1 MKIII
6 GYDGGMRARV
16 AAAMLREQGHI
27 VSAAYVTADSQLP
40 VELESKAA
48 ADGIFLT
55 AVYGDASTT
64 EGVISA
70 LYGHM
75 KAYTFGALAT
85 GHIARVSREEKTTA
99 DGEDGEKKTVV
110 TENGTPRI
118 AIASDAA
125 ADESA
130 KLGLLSAETV
140 SKLVLPLGTLGAGEL
155 ASYAR
160 VHSIP
165 ADAVPGAVPTP
176 VGSVGSFR
184 MTGLVF
190 QRSESP
196 DPSRGCAMH
205 LCHMPVIVGRADAV
219 ESHIYI
225 HQHVGYGMVADV
237 IFITAPSYAE
247 VGETAVVYDKDGN
260 VMLGGKISAL
270 LG

>member
-85 GHIARVSREEKTTA
+85 GHIARVSREEKATA
-99 DGEDGEKKTVV
+99 DGGDGEKKTEV
-110 TENGTPRI
+110 T
-118 AIASDAA
+118 
-125 ADESA
+125 
-130 KLGLLSAETV
+130 
-140 SKLVLPLGTLGAGEL
+140 
-155 ASYAR
+155 
-160 VHSIP
+160 
-165 ADAVPGAVPTP
+165 
-176 VGSVGSFR
+176 
-184 MTGLVF
+184 
-190 QRSESP
+190 
-196 DPSRGCAMH
+196 
-205 LCHMPVIVGRADAV
+205 
-219 ESHIYI
+219 
-225 HQHVGYGMVADV
+225 
-237 IFITAPSYAE
+237 
-247 VGETAVVYDKDGN
+247 
-260 VMLGGKISAL
+260 
-270 LG
+270 

>member
-118 AIASDAA
+118 AIAADAA

-184 MTGLVF
+184 MPA
-190 QRSESP
+190 QRVARPVARLRNASLPYARHCRQSGRCRVAYLY
-196 DPSRGCAMH
+196 SSACGIRNGRGRDIYNRTE
-205 LCHMPVIVGRADAV
+205 LCRGRRDR
-219 ESHIYI
+219 
-225 HQHVGYGMVADV
+225 GR
-237 IFITAPSYAE
+237 
-247 VGETAVVYDKDGN
+247 
-260 VMLGGKISAL
+260 LR
-270 LG
+270 